1 MLCIKDLTI
10 RLLRTY
16 TKRLIRFEKKIPIKS
31 IRNFFLEKIEK
42 LFLLLI
48 LLNKDYHWDYISP
61 IVIATTKLR
70 ILFFTLFFLCAF
82 FRVFFLVFKSYNPT
96 KKHIF
101 WNSSFES
108 ELSKTE
114 NSKISSSESLDTQLY
129 F

>member
-16 TKRLIRFEKKIPIKS
+16 TNRLIRFEKKIPIKS

-42 LFLLLI
+42 LFFLLI
-48 LLNKDYHWDYISP
+48 LLYKDYHWDYISP

-70 ILFFTLFFLCAF
+70 FYFLLYFLCAF